1 LTGATVSAGRGRC
14 ALVVF
19 AHPDGASLCATLAH
33 AAVRGLERGGA
44 QVVLV
49 DLYADGFVPA
59 MSAAERR
66 VYESDQPIL
75 DPLVRRYA
83 DLVKWCDTL
92 VVVYPTWNMGMPA
105 ILKGWFER
113 VFVAGVAFALP
124 TPGSTILGGLNHI
137 TRFVGVST
145 YGAPR
150 VVVRLTTDHGRRLL
164 TRCVRLMS
172 TRPGR
177 RTRWLG
183 LYGLNTPTPPRI
195 TGFIGRVERG
205 MERL

>member
-1 LTGATVSAGRGRC
+1 MERATTSGQGRR
-14 ALVVF
+14 ALVVY
-19 AHPDGASLCATLAH
+19 AHPEGSSLCATLAH

-44 QVVLV
+44 QVVLL

-59 MSAAERR
+59 MSEAERR
-66 VYESDQPIL
+66 VYESEQPIL
-75 DPLVRRYA
+75 DPLVQRYA
-83 DLVKWCDTL
+83 DFVKWCDTL

-124 TPGSTILGGLNHI
+124 SPESTILGGLNHI

-150 VVVRLTTDHGRRLL
+150 TVVRLTTDHGRRLI

-177 RTRWLG
+177 RTKWLG
-183 LYGLNTPTPPRI
+183 LYGLNNPEHAEV
-195 TGFIGRVERG
+195 TGFIGRVERA
-205 MERL
+205 MEQL

>member
-1 LTGATVSAGRGRC
+1 MGKAERNGSGKR
-14 ALVVF
+14 ALVVC
-19 AHPDGASLCATLAH
+19 AHPEGASLCATLAQ
-33 AAVRGLERGGA
+33 AAVRGLERNGA
-44 QVVLV
+44 KVVLI
-49 DLYADGFVPA
+49 DLYADGFSPA
-59 MSAAERR
+59 MTEAERR
-66 VYESDQPIL
+66 VYETEQPIL

-83 DLVKWCDTL
+83 DHVKWCDTL
-92 VVVYPTWNMGMPA
+92 VVIYPTWNMGMPA

-113 VFVAGVAFALP
+113 VFVAGVAFQLP
-124 TPGSTILGGLNHI
+124 TPDSTILGGLNHI

-150 VVVRLTTDHGRRLL
+150 NVVRLTTDHGRRLL

-172 TRPGR
+172 TKPGR

-183 LYGLNTPTPPRI
+183 LYGLNTSSTAAV
-195 TGFIGRVERG
+195 TSFIGRVERQ